1 MTQVEL
7 KKITEL
13 FFEIGSL
20 RRLQRSHIQNLAKS
34 EDSVLDHSY
43 RVAMMGY
50 IIAQMEGLNA
60 DKVLKMC
67 LWHDL
72 AESRTGDRNWIHK
85 KFVKVDEMKASRAQ
99 FVGTPVAKE
108 MLGLLREYHSRKTP
122 EAKLVKDVD
131 YLEEIFQLKEYADQG
146 NKEAERWLQAP
157 YNIKAIKSK
166 IARQILSL
174 MLKSDIHDW
183 WWRKW

>member
-1 MTQVEL
+1 MTNKEL

-20 RRLQRSHIQNLAKS
+20 RRMKRSQIQNLGKT

-43 RVAMMGY
+43 RVGMMGY
-50 IIAQMEGLNA
+50 VIAKMEELDA

-67 LWHDL
+67 LFHDL

-85 KFVKVDEMKASRAQ
+85 KFVKVDEIKASRAQ
-99 FVGTPVAKE
+99 FIGTPVSNEVLALLKE
-108 MLGLLREYHSRKTP
+108 YNAHKTP
-122 EAKLVKDVD
+122 EAKLAKDVD
-131 YLEEIFQLKEYADQG
+131 YLEQAFQLKEYSDQG
-146 NKEAERWLQAP
+146 NKEADRWLRSP
-157 YNIKAIKSK
+157 YNVKAIKNK
-166 IARQILSL
+166 TARQVVSL

>member
-1 MTQVEL
+1 MADNEL

-20 RRLQRSHIQNLAKS
+20 RRLQRSHIQNLGKT

-43 RVAMMGY
+43 RAAMMGY
-50 IIAQMEGLNA
+50 VIAKMEGLDA

-72 AESRTGDRNWIHK
+72 AESRTGDRNWVHK
-85 KFVKVDEMKASRAQ
+85 KFVKVDETKASRAQ
-99 FVGTPVAKE
+99 FSGTPIAKE
-108 MLGLLREYHSRKTP
+108 VLTLLKEFEARKTP
-122 EAKLVKDVD
+122 ESKLAKDVD
-131 YLEEIFQLKEYADQG
+131 YLEEVFQLKEYADQG
-146 NKEAERWLQAP
+146 NKEAERWLRSP
-157 YNIKAIKSK
+157 YNIGAIKNK
-166 IARQILSL
+166 TAKQIISM
-174 MLKSDIHDW
+174 MLKSDVHDW